1 MQGVDL
7 FITIT
12 DRTRADQFAAWYRA
26 HSVTLVLTAL
36 GRGTATP
43 RRCWISWGWRPRRR
57 PCFFC
62 VAAPLRPYGP
72 PGGPGSLAGRAR
84 PGRFDGPCR

>member
-36 GRGTATP
+36 Q
-43 RRCWISWGWRPRRR
+43 
-57 PCFFC
+57 
-62 VAAPLRPYGP
+62 
-72 PGGPGSLAGRAR
+72 
-84 PGRFDGPCR
+84 